1 MPPDPSTTQ
10 RRASAKHAAPEE
22 ESDSDDDYGGGDSD
36 DDSDYDEG
44 KPSMWQKLS
53 KQQKKSQVDDLS
65 EDEDEDQEENRR
77 GSVERRTEDADAEL
91 EDYHKVYIPRRR
103 LMRWC
108 NEPYFENAITNFYV
122 RLGVGRDSKTQKPCY
137 RLCKILKIVTKDEYS
152 FPQVENQPRV
162 KTDKHLLLAFGQ
174 HTREYKMVQVSE
186 KRPTAEDVK
195 NLVGQLKTNRMNDE
209 MLTKKGAAKLR
220 KQQDN
225 LVNNYVYTTEDID
238 RAVAEGKKLGKVSV
252 NIAAEKTRV
261 EIQVK
266 GAEAAVADAKGR
278 LQDAEVERMEA
289 DDAVVAIAEKK
300 VESAKEAVKEA
311 EKRLQETVDEQKR
324 LAKMDEQRMSRI
336 KGSKKNQDW
345 VKVNQRAKLANRNAD
360 FEAFK
365 KEQLARQANQA
376 EPKFDPYARRRV
388 KPKNLWEVGGA
399 KKSGG
404 GGVDEAAGGGGGS
417 KEAAPIERDD
427 SKENDKRDGT
437 QLKDGGA
444 QQPQKWVLP
453 RQSSN
458 AFAFDDD
465 LAVGGDIMLGGL
477 GKKKA
482 LVRKRKGISLDE
494 YQERKKAGTL

>member
-1 MPPDPSTTQ
+1 
-10 RRASAKHAAPEE
+10 
-22 ESDSDDDYGGGDSD
+22 
-36 DDSDYDEG
+36 
-44 KPSMWQKLS
+44 MWQKLS
-53 KQQKKSQVDDLS
+53 KQQKKSQVDDIS
-65 EDEDEDQEENRR
+65 EDEGEDEENRR
-77 GSVERRTEDADAEL
+77 EGVERRTEDADAEL

-137 RLCKILKIVTKDEYS
+137 RLCKIVEVVTKEEYS
-152 FPQVENQPRV
+152 FPQIENQPRV

-174 HTREYKMVQVSE
+174 HTRQYKMVQVSE

-209 MLTKKGAAKLR
+209 MLTKKAAAKLR

-225 LVNNYVYTTEDID
+225 LVNHYVYTTEDID
-238 RAVAEGKKLGKVSV
+238 RAVAAGKKLGKVSV

-261 EIQVK
+261 GIQVK

-289 DDAVVAIAEKK
+289 DDSVVAMAEQK
-300 VESAKEAVKEA
+300 VEKAKEAVEEA
-311 EKRLQETVDEQKR
+311 EKRLQESIEEQNR
-324 LAKMDEQRMSRI
+324 LAKMDEQRMRRI

-365 KEQLARQANQA
+365 KEQLARQTNQA

-404 GGVDEAAGGGGGS
+404 GGGADEATGGGDGS
-417 KEAAPIERDD
+417 GNKEAAPIERDD
-427 SKENDKRDGT
+427 SKENEKRDVA
-437 QLKDGGA
+437 QLKDGGGA

-458 AFAFDDD
+458 AFTFDDD

-494 YQERKKAGTL
+494 YQERKKSGTL